1 MSTTMMRR
9 PIGPRPRRT
18 NWTRTRWPTSNWRLL
33 TVLTEARTSSGMPSR
48 RSSIDPLERFE
59 HRGRLAVGAAHHQ
72 RHVVALVDERPEP
85 GGQSV
90 EKLLHGGLSRSSRG
104 RR

>member
-1 MSTTMMRR
+1 
-9 PIGPRPRRT
+9 
-18 NWTRTRWPTSNWRLL
+18 
-33 TVLTEARTSSGMPSR
+33 MPSR

-90 EKLLHGGLSRSSRG
+90 EKLLHGGLS
-104 RR
+104 